1 MGSYCCSFKI
11 SVQCLFCI
19 VFPCPPVKNIT
30 FILLANIKLA
40 APDSNV
46 NFSKSPHGPIFKF
59 LWWFVKWFSENGT
72 NPSTGELFDPYK
84 PLYKP
89 FQQKNKWPDGL
100 FYIGPSVVAR
110 LTMTTFF
117 GNSARINK
125 AWQKRVFKNEF
136 KKGKVEMEYL
146 PWRFINI
153 KASLPFLKTPINS
166 ECINIALEDW
176 SNDW

>member
-1 MGSYCCSFKI
+1 MFHVEVAPLGGILGPLKSDLGVFWLFQGTDFMMG
-11 SVQCLFCI
+11 
-19 VFPCPPVKNIT
+19 KNKN
-30 FILLANIKLA
+30 A
-40 APDSNV
+40 

-59 LWWFVKWFSENGT
+59 LWWFVKWFHENGT

-125 AWQKRVFKNEF
+125 A
-136 KKGKVEMEYL
+136 
-146 PWRFINI
+146 
-153 KASLPFLKTPINS
+153 
-166 ECINIALEDW
+166 
-176 SNDW
+176 

>member
-1 MGSYCCSFKI
+1 M
-11 SVQCLFCI
+11 QCLFCI
-19 VFPCPPVKNIT
+19 VFSCPPVKTIT
-30 FILLANIKLA
+30 LILLVNMKLKEQHILKDSFKYSYDTIA
-40 APDSNV
+40 DIAPPINRYYSQHCYNPPPMNSV
-46 NFSKSPHGPIFKF
+46 LRGRNRNAIFSKSPHGPIFKF
-59 LWWFVKWFSENGT
+59 LWWFVKWFHENGT

-125 AWQKRVFKNEF
+125 A
-136 KKGKVEMEYL
+136 
-146 PWRFINI
+146 
-153 KASLPFLKTPINS
+153 
-166 ECINIALEDW
+166 
-176 SNDW
+176 

>member
-1 MGSYCCSFKI
+1 M
-11 SVQCLFCI
+11 
-19 VFPCPPVKNIT
+19 
-30 FILLANIKLA
+30 FILHRIPLSPSQKHYVYPVGEYKACSTWQQCYNPRNRNA
-40 APDSNV
+40 
-46 NFSKSPHGPIFKF
+46 NFSKSHHGPIFKF
-59 LWWFVKWFSENGT
+59 LWWFVKWFHENGT

>member
-1 MGSYCCSFKI
+1 M
-11 SVQCLFCI
+11 
-19 VFPCPPVKNIT
+19 
-30 FILLANIKLA
+30 FILHRIPLFPSQKHYVYPVGEYKACSTWQQCYNPRNRNA
-40 APDSNV
+40 

-72 NPSTGELFDPYK
+72 NPSTGEILTLISHLLTIP
-84 PLYKP
+84 
-89 FQQKNKWPDGL
+89 
-100 FYIGPSVVAR
+100 
-110 LTMTTFF
+110 TMTTLF
-117 GNSARINK
+117 GNNSRKNK

-146 PWRFINI
+146 PWCFINI
-153 KASLPFLKTPINS
+153 KASLPFMKTPINS